1 LKIDTELKSLGA
13 FNYLLLWLLSSFAFC
28 FFFKAIFFDIIN
40 FHSHVSY
47 TRLPACFSSVHLQI
61 AFLSNRLLAYL
72 LPLVK
77 LNTVASDG
85 WLLAGISGW
94 LVLRWAERALGDDHH
109 RLMLLRLHDAVVS

>member
-1 LKIDTELKSLGA
+1 MASRQHRA
-13 FNYLLLWLLSSFAFC
+13 HN
-28 FFFKAIFFDIIN
+28 N
-40 FHSHVSY
+40 
-47 TRLPACFSSVHLQI
+47 
-61 AFLSNRLLAYL
+61 NRLLAYL

-109 RLMLLRLHDAVVS
+109 RLMLLRLHDAVVREWRATIYQNQVLQ